1 MAGRMTLVMIAGG
14 LLISCASAATG
25 SWADE
30 TRAGSQTGPVS
41 VVVLGED
48 AHPALLPRGDPAFRR
63 VVAELQE
70 AMDRR
75 GFRVVDAAA
84 IAADLGWNPPAIG
97 GKADALEAA
106 KLANASGRAAHRVEA
121 AVLFRI
127 QSTYRD
133 LRYTTR
139 IDLHLSGEI
148 YDVRSN
154 RFLGSFDLPAET
166 VSTAGRCLD
175 VACASEAVG
184 SRARDLAGELGA
196 VLARRLAGLTSPSE
210 PQRESSGAAVAAT
223 DEPVREAVYT
233 VTLRHLSTEDALSI
247 IAVMTDGFP
256 GYRSHDLMASGMTLR
271 RYAYMTTASAAEIE
285 RWLTLL
291 LVDMDLTP
299 REEVVLAVRDGDI
312 RIERLP
318 ALPGRSPG

>member
-1 MAGRMTLVMIAGG
+1 MVGPMTLVMIAGG

-25 SWADE
+25 SWAE
-30 TRAGSQTGPVS
+30 EPRPGSQTGPVS
-41 VVVLGED
+41 VIVLGED
-48 AHPALLPRGDPAFRR
+48 AHPTLLPRDDPAFRR

-84 IAADLGWNPPAIG
+84 IAADLGWDGPAVG
-97 GKADALEAA
+97 GKADALETA

-154 RFLGSFDLPAET
+154 RFLGSFDLPADT
-166 VSTAGRCLD
+166 ITTAGPCRGA
-175 VACASEAVG
+175 ACASEAVG
-184 SRARDLAGELGA
+184 ARARDLAGELGA
-196 VLARRLAGLTSPSE
+196 VLARRLAGLAPPAE
-210 PQRESSGAAVAAT
+210 AVEAAGERVRES
-223 DEPVREAVYT
+223 VYT
-233 VTLRHLSTEDALSI
+233 LTLRHLSTEDALSI
-247 IAVMTDGFP
+247 IGVMTDGFP
-256 GYRSHDLMASGMTLR
+256 GYRSHDLLASGMTLR
-271 RYAYMTTASAAEIE
+271 RYAYVTTASAAEIE

-291 LVDMDLTP
+291 LVDMDLAP
-299 REEVVLAVRDGDI
+299 REAVVLAVRDGDI

-318 ALPGRSPG
+318 DLPQRPPG